1 MKKFV
6 ITAAAVLLSTAAFA
20 NTLSLKDSN
29 SNGSAIG
36 KASSSATHNGDWVSG
51 NGTSD
56 VDQTTTPHSRA
67 DAVHAAQGSDNGNP
81 GNSDHSTHGNK

>member
-6 ITAAAVLLSTAAFA
+6 ITAAAVLLSTGAFA
-20 NTLSLKDSN
+20 NTLSLKDTN
-29 SNGSAIG
+29 SQGSIIG
-36 KASSSATHNGDWVSG
+36 RESSAATHNGDWVSG

-67 DAVHAAQGSDNGNP
+67 DAVHADQAKDSSS